1 MGVGDMIR
9 SKIAGNP
16 VVFMM
21 EKYTLVVMEVVKIPE
36 IRSFN
41 MMKVNKRVD
50 YLMRIGQKVNKR
62 VNYLMRNGQKHPKIR
77 HFR

>member
-1 MGVGDMIR
+1 MVLQLTCLNYRISGGLMGVGDIIR

-41 MMKVNKRVD
+41 M
-50 YLMRIGQKVNKR
+50 
-62 VNYLMRNGQKHPKIR
+62 
-77 HFR
+77 

>member
-1 MGVGDMIR
+1 VGVGDIIR

-16 VVFMM
+16 VLFMV

-41 MMKVNKRVD
+41 M
-50 YLMRIGQKVNKR
+50 
-62 VNYLMRNGQKHPKIR
+62 
-77 HFR
+77 